1 METRSVDLTRA
12 LDAATRGDEQ
22 AAAALLPLLYE
33 ELRRLAHSYMN
44 RQPAGHTLQTT
55 ALVHEA
61 YMRLVGN
68 EDPGWNGRGHFFA
81 AAARAMRQILVEQA
95 RSKAAIKRG
104 GGARPV
110 SLEANEPEIEP
121 PSDDIL
127 AELARVDLVF
137 AQSREQQRPHE
148 SPVALRRRQRNA
160 QRRGRLGHGQPGEVV
175 QPFLLISGQR

>member
-1 METRSVDLTRA
+1 M
-12 LDAATRGDEQ
+12 LDAATRGDEK
-22 AAAALLPLLYE
+22 AAAALLPLLYQ

-95 RSKAAIKRG
+95 RRKAAIKRG
-104 GGARPV
+104 GGARAV
-110 SLEANEPEIEP
+110 SLESNEPEIEP

-127 AELARVDLVF
+127 ALDEALTELEQTDPRKARLVLLHHF
-137 AQSREQQRPHE
+137 AGLTMAE
-148 SPVALRRRQRNA
+148 SAAALGISVPTAERDWRFARA
-160 QRRGRLGHGQPGEVV
+160 LLFTRLSEDQ
-175 QPFLLISGQR
+175 